1 MTDKEQRR
9 QLWQERISAYRA
21 SGLTL
26 KAWCAANGCTIDQMK
41 YWLYKSKESNSSTTT
56 ISTDSAQKPRF
67 VPLAVSTDVEASLLL
82 RVGPAQIEL
91 RPGFDPR
98 LLRDVVKALTEAAS
112 C

>member
-1 MTDKEQRR
+1 MTDKEQRQR
-9 QLWQERISAYRA
+9 QWQERISAYRA

-41 YWLYKSKESNSSTTT
+41 YWLYKSKVPNSSTTT
-56 ISTDSAQKPRF
+56 LSTDSAQKPRF
-67 VPLAVSTDVEASLLL
+67 VPLAVSPDVEASLLL

-98 LLRDVVKALTEAAS
+98 LLREVVKALTEAAP

>member
-9 QLWQERISAYRA
+9 QLWQDRINAYRA

-41 YWLYKSKESNSSTTT
+41 YWLYKSKEPNSSTTT
-56 ISTDSAQKPRF
+56 ISTDEPQKLRF
-67 VPLAVSTDVEASLLL
+67 VPLAVSADVEAPLLL
-82 RVGPAQIEL
+82 RIGPAQIEL

-98 LLRDVVKALTEAAS
+98 LLRDVVKALTEVAS